1 MQFLM
6 KHFTP
11 FESTGRSVGM
21 FGYDEWELTGD
32 RNTITELYI
41 IIGDPGIGKTSFA
54 TKLSKSYFIKTA
66 NTEKWWDAAARRC
79 LQFPYSYVF
88 RNEDNEIVSACIN
101 DVIERPKLNE
111 TGKKKRKSIQK
122 RQVIEMDRL
131 ICTLE
136 SKMWPLVPPSITK
149 LLKIVAIATQG
160 KYGRHG
166 LMHKLMTFDIAEQKR
181 NGIQGAISKAT
192 AFKSQKLFAKLGYQV
207 IYQIN
212 YDEWLD
218 KDGKQIFNCDD
229 GTNCAQLVYKSY

>member
-1 MQFLM
+1 MACNDKTAAKNGLKLVRLCDKDFNEVMQFLM

-21 FGYDEWELTGD
+21 FGYDEWELTG
-32 RNTITELYI
+32 
-41 IIGDPGIGKTSFA
+41 
-54 TKLSKSYFIKTA
+54 
-66 NTEKWWDAAARRC
+66 AAARRC

-111 TGKKKRKSIQK
+111 TGKKEASNEQGGNPSKK

-136 SKMWPLVPPSITK
+136 SKMWPLVPHSITK